1 MVDRQKWYSFSLA
14 AQMGHIGSEISRA
27 RGWEEKNRPG
37 PRQNSLNR
45 ALDLIDLTL
54 EDPRH
59 QNRRLNE
66 LARFREVVCDW
77 YGRKKIYDISPEQLE
92 RYCMSFIKTGTDVIF

>member
-1 MVDRQKWYSFSLA
+1 
-14 AQMGHIGSEISRA
+14 MGNIGSEIARA
-27 RGWEEKNRPG
+27 RGWEKKGASAPTRD
-37 PRQNSLNR
+37 SLIR
-45 ALDLIDLTL
+45 AIDLIDLTL

-77 YGRKKIYDISPEQLE
+77 YSRQKVFDISPEQLE